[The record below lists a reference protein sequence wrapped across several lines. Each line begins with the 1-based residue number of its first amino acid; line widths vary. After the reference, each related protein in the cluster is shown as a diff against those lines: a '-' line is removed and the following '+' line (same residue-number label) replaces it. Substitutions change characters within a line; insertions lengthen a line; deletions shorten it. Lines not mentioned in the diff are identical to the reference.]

1 MTSWQQILS
10 SVHSPDIRCCN
21 ATAYVNDSVAYVV
34 CHETLSNSTLIATNI
49 FILED
54 NLWKLIHHQAG
65 PTPGLLD
72 EDSDRKPTLNWKN
85 RERTCNLSFPC
96 NLVMKMSKKLFIKTF
111 GCQMNEYDS
120 DKMRDVLNVS
130 AWHGRDE
137 QAGRGPT

>member
-1 MTSWQQILS
+1 MSENNRVLAANSEFYQVFLDCDFDKMNEIWSKREDITVIHPGYSLLHGRDKVMTSWRQILS

-21 ATAYVNDSVAYVV
+21 AAAYVNDNVAYVV

-72 EDSDRKPTLNWKN
+72 ETPTG
-85 RERTCNLSFPC
+85 NL
-96 NLVMKMSKKLFIKTF
+96 
-111 GCQMNEYDS
+111 
-120 DKMRDVLNVS
+120 
-130 AWHGRDE
+130 H
-137 QAGRGPT
+137 

>member
-1 MTSWQQILS
+1 MSENNRVLAANSEFYQVFLDCDFDKMNEIWSKREDITVIHPGYSLLHGRDKVMTSWRQILS

-21 ATAYVNDSVAYVV
+21 ATAYVNDNVAYVV

-72 EDSDRKPTLNWKN
+72 ETPTG
-85 RERTCNLSFPC
+85 NL
-96 NLVMKMSKKLFIKTF
+96 
-111 GCQMNEYDS
+111 
-120 DKMRDVLNVS
+120 
-130 AWHGRDE
+130 H
-137 QAGRGPT
+137 